1 MKRKTRFRIAIA
13 IRDDR
18 SEESYTVR
26 DFLDEIGISETH
38 LYAVLNGKRTP
49 SEETDDAITRF
60 IEGEMKHLLN
70 HLQERNPN
78 LATA

>member
-18 SEESYTVR
+18 SDESYTVR
-26 DFLDEIGISETH
+26 DFLGEIGISETH

-49 SEETDDAITRF
+49 SDETDEAITRF
-60 IEGEMKHLLN
+60 IEGEMQHLLN
-70 HLQERNPN
+70 HLLDHEHD